1 MTDAHGAP
9 RIAIQNG
16 RATVSLG
23 SLTTRRHCTYRCPFC
38 YVSVGFTRGGRHAP
52 SEVLDAVRSADL
64 DGVDTVLVSG
74 DTDSFAPPRALE
86 GVDLVRRLVE
96 LGRNIAFTTRA
107 LLPNEA
113 WHALADV
120 AETQQREGR
129 WLTAIT
135 SLTQWSVPRLE
146 PPPIPSPA
154 SRLDQIG
161 RFRAHGLRTGVAL
174 RPLLPVIPLSDYRE
188 LLERSALFA
197 DFALIGTWFCDTGG
211 VLAEQTMDG
220 EAVTEHEIIAS
231 GMDFDSNKAE
241 WCEYRS
247 IEAEKWCVNRAQSL
261 DFPIFHRSRDA
272 FDWLT
277 RSSSPGELRTR
288 PGPQAQGRP

>member
-1 MTDAHGAP
+1 MSNARGIP

-38 YVSVGFTRGGRHAP
+38 YVSVGFTRGGRHTP
-52 SEVLDAVRSADL
+52 SEVLDAMRNTDL
-64 DGVDTVLVSG
+64 HGVDTVLVSG
-74 DTDSFAPPRALE
+74 DTDSFAPPRGSG
-86 GVDLVRRLVE
+86 GVDLVRQLAE

-113 WHALADV
+113 WQILAEV
-120 AETQQREGR
+120 AETQQRRGR

-135 SLTQWSVPRLE
+135 SLTQWSMPHIE
-146 PPPIPSPA
+146 PHPIPSPA

-174 RPLLPVIPLSDYRE
+174 RPLLPVIPLSDYSE
-188 LLERSALFA
+188 ILERSALQA
-197 DFALIGTWFCDTGG
+197 DFALVGTWFCDTEG
-211 VLAEQTMDG
+211 VLANQTLAG
-220 EAVTEHEIIAS
+220 GAITKHVIVES
-231 GMDFDSNKAE
+231 RMDFDTNEAA
-241 WCEYRS
+241 WREYRS
-247 IEAEKWCVNRAQSL
+247 VEAENWCVDRAQAL
-261 DFPIFHRSRDA
+261 DLPIFHRSSEA

-277 RSSSPGELRTR
+277 RSASLG
-288 PGPQAQGRP
+288 